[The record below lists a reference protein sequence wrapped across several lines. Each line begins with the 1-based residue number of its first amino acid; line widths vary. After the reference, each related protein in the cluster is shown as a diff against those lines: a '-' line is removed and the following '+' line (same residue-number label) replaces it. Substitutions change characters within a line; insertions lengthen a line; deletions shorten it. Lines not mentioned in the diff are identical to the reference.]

1 MSLSLSYLVSEFD
14 LEAWLSLVSNA
25 CQQLLDL
32 SDSLAGVKTLS
43 KIIRIQ
49 FFSFLYNHTYL
60 GAGLGAV
67 HDGVASVD

>member
-32 SDSLAGVKTLS
+32 SDSLARVKTLN
-43 KIIRIQ
+43 KQ
-49 FFSFLYNHTYL
+49 DF
-60 GAGLGAV
+60 
-67 HDGVASVD
+67 